1 MMGYKTHRQMSLAT
15 LGVGLPTLE
24 RAALLDMALAVEDG
38 SLTYGWGHERLAV
51 ALDKE
56 PGTKAAKRALE
67 RVLSS
72 LIDKGLI
79 VRTSRAHR
87 GHNAEYRLAV
97 LEGNGPRSER
107 GPIVAP
113 PVENG
118 PRFEAEWAPVSDR
131 KGPTLGGAPLPITTP
146 NTDAHNSA
154 SARWRMTDAQRRNV
168 VDALSAIAHRSH
180 YIDVMAFRDRE
191 LAYLDSLTFEER
203 DDRIGTWAGLRS
215 RAMNDGDE
223 DLVEDERLHDLL
235 EAHGFVYVSS
245 ERAWPTRIPGQPEA
259 WTDHREESA

>member
-1 MMGYKTHRQMSLAT
+1 MGYKTHRQMGLAT
-15 LGVGLPTLE
+15 LGTGLPTLE

-38 SLTYGWGHERLAV
+38 SLVYAWGHERLAV

-56 PGTKAAKRALE
+56 PGTKAAKRTLE

-79 VRTSRAHR
+79 ARTSRAYR
-87 GHNAEYRLAV
+87 GHNAEYTLTVLA
-97 LEGNGPRSER
+97 GNGPRSER
-107 GPIVAP
+107 GPIVTAP
-113 PVENG
+113 AENG

-131 KGPTLGGAPLPITTP
+131 MGPTLGGAPLPITTP
-146 NTDAHNSA
+146 NTDSHNSA
-154 SARWRMTDAQRRNV
+154 STRWRLSDAQRRNV
-168 VDALSAIAHRSH
+168 TDALSAIAQRSEC
-180 YIDVMAFRDRE
+180 IDVMAFRDRE

-203 DDRIGTWAGLRS
+203 DERIGTWAGLRS
-215 RAMNDGDE
+215 RAVNDGDE

-235 EAHGFVYVSS
+235 EAHGFIYVSGES
-245 ERAWPTRIPGQPEA
+245 WPTRVPGQADA